1 MMLSG
6 HLQQQLHNFT
16 SNSSKSHHLQP
27 VREPTSTSS
36 RMALISPTTSEHQ
49 YDIPFSHL
57 TPNKQQQQLALQQP
71 DYDNVL
77 NSNWGGSTLLQPR
90 VVNGLSGGAGKS
102 GWSGSEKSIDTSIYS
117 DEDHQ

>member
-1 MMLSG
+1 M
-6 HLQQQLHNFT
+6 
-16 SNSSKSHHLQP
+16 
-27 VREPTSTSS
+27 REPTSTSS

-57 TPNKQQQQLALQQP
+57 TPSKQQQQQQQQLLQP

-90 VVNGLSGGAGKS
+90 VVNGLSGGAGNFRL
-102 GWSGSEKSIDTSIYS
+102 GHTRLIYQLWSLEGIP
-117 DEDHQ
+117 